1 MRIIAGSLKG
11 RRLNP
16 PTTLPVRPTTDMAR
30 ESLFNILNNY
40 EDYEDCTVLDLF
52 AGTGA
57 VSMEFVSRGVKEVTS
72 IDINNLCTDFIKSAA
87 QQFGVKNLHVVRTD
101 VFDLIKR
108 AYKKFD
114 IIFAD
119 PPYALENL
127 DQLPDLI
134 FNHNLLT
141 EDGIFILEHPRE
153 YQFENHPH
161 FWQHRNYGKVNFT
174 FFVNM
179 TEETETETDT
189 DTEEAKDE

>member
-1 MRIIAGSLKG
+1 MRIIAGSLRG

-16 PTTLPVRPTTDMAR
+16 PATLPVRPTTDMAR

-40 EDYEDCTVLDLF
+40 VDYEDCAVMDLF

-57 VSMEFVSRGVKEVTS
+57 MSLEFVSRGAKEVTS
-72 IDINNLCTDFIKSAA
+72 IDINNQCTDFIKASAK
-87 QQFGVKNLHVVRTD
+87 QFGVNNIHVVRAD

-119 PPYALENL
+119 PPYALDNL
-127 DQLPDLI
+127 PQLPDLI
-134 FNHNLLT
+134 FEHDLLT
-141 EDGIFILEHPRE
+141 DDGIFILEHPRD
-153 YQFENHPH
+153 YHFEEHPH

-174 FFVNM
+174 FFAQKL
-179 TEETETETDT
+179 D
-189 DTEEAKDE
+189 D

>member
-40 EDYEDCTVLDLF
+40 VDYEDCTVLDLF

-87 QQFGVKNLHVVRTD
+87 LQFGVKNLHVVRTD

-108 AYKKFD
+108 AYKIFD

-134 FNHNLLT
+134 FNHNMLT

-174 FFVNM
+174 FFANQLSP
-179 TEETETETDT
+179 EE
-189 DTEEAKDE
+189 

>member
-16 PTTLPVRPTTDMAR
+16 PTSLPVRPTTDMAR

-40 EDYEDCTVLDLF
+40 VDYEESAVMDLF

-57 VSMEFVSRGVKEVTS
+57 VSLEFISRGAKEVTS
-72 IDINNLCTDFIKSAA
+72 VDINNQCIDFIKQSAA
-87 QQFGVKNLHVVRTD
+87 HFGVNNLHAVRSD
-101 VFDLIKR
+101 VFDLMKR

-119 PPYALENL
+119 PPYALDNL
-127 DQLPDLI
+127 AQLPDII
-134 FNHNLLT
+134 FSSNVLT
-141 EDGIFILEHPRE
+141 DDGIFILEHPRE
-153 YQFENHPH
+153 YQFEDHPH

-174 FFVNM
+174 FFAQQL
-179 TEETETETDT
+179 DQ
-189 DTEEAKDE
+189 D